1 MFSYTQAI
9 VFRKVLWLIVLLTLF
24 AGHAFSQQ
32 QRVAKSRHDK
42 VKTFESFLE
51 KNPSVAVDLDKDPSL
66 VDDQKYLAEHP
77 ELQQMIKANPA
88 IREEILSKGQR
99 CELGIPSIFDR
110 VSPSVVYIFATS
122 INPYRTTDRVERVV
136 GSGFI
141 IDPSGLIL
149 TNSHVAFGR
158 QSVFVRLSDGTS
170 VPAEMI
176 GADPI
181 FDVALLR
188 IPKPSEGSLP
198 ALALAD
204 SDRVHV
210 GGEAIAIGNPLGLD
224 QTLTRG
230 IVSATNRVLPITFFS
245 SEEPL
250 IQIDTPINPGNS
262 GGPLINQCGEVI
274 GITTAIIPNAQNIG
288 FAIPV
293 NLVKALLP
301 SLISQGHVVR
311 PWLGFHGQLID
322 DTLQK
327 IFRFPLVSGFM
338 VEVVEPGSPADKAG
352 LRGGQLEVSIAG
364 DDFLMGGDII
374 IKINGAAVTEPEK
387 LIESLRGIKVGSNIS
402 LTVVRNGEQLDIN
415 YSVPER
421 PLLPG
426 DVAGPN
432 ASFTPALVSPLR
444 QQGRSPKAASGFH
457 F

>member
-1 MFSYTQAI
+1 MFSYIQELICRSA
-9 VFRKVLWLIVLLTLF
+9 LLLIVLLTLF
-24 AGHAFSQQ
+24 AGHAFPQQ

-51 KNPSVAVDLDKDPSL
+51 KNPSVAAELDKDPSL
-66 VDDQKYLAEHP
+66 VDDQNYLAAHP
-77 ELQQMIKANPA
+77 DLQQILRANPA
-88 IREEILSKGQR
+88 IREEILAKGQR

-122 INPYRTTDRVERVV
+122 INPYRTTDRVEHVV

-158 QSVFVRLSDGTS
+158 QSLFVRLSDGTS
-170 VPAEMI
+170 VPAQLI

-188 IPKPSEGSLP
+188 VPKPEGSLP
-198 ALALAD
+198 ALVLAD

-245 SEEPL
+245 SQEPL

-288 FAIPV
+288 FAIPI

-364 DDFLMGGDII
+364 EDFLMGGDII
-374 IKINGAAVTEPEK
+374 INVNGLAVTDPEK
-387 LIESLRGIKVGSNIS
+387 LIESLGGIKVGSSIS
-402 LTVVRNGEQLDIN
+402 LTIVRNGEELNIN
-415 YSVPER
+415 YPIPER

-432 ASFTPALVSPLR
+432 ASFTLAQVAPLR
-444 QQGRSPKAASGFH
+444 QQGRSSKAGPGFH

>member
-1 MFSYTQAI
+1 M
-9 VFRKVLWLIVLLTLF
+9 VLLLTLF
-24 AGHAFSQQ
+24 TANAFPQ
-32 QRVAKSRHDK
+32 QRRAAKNPHDK
-42 VKTFESFLE
+42 LKTFEGFLE
-51 KNPSVAVDLDKDPSL
+51 KNPAIAADLDKDPAL
-66 VDDQKYLAEHP
+66 IDDQNYLAQHP
-77 ELQQMIKANPA
+77 DLQEFLKAYPA
-88 IREEILSKGQR
+88 LRAEILSKARR
-99 CELGIPSIFDR
+99 CELAIPSIFDR
-110 VSPSVVYIFATS
+110 ASPAVVYILATS
-122 INPYRTTDRVERVV
+122 INPYRTTDRVEHAI

-149 TNSHVAFGR
+149 TNSHVAYGH
-158 QSVFVRLSDGTS
+158 QSLFVTLSDGTS
-170 VPAEMI
+170 LPAQLV

-188 IPKPSEGSLP
+188 VLKPTEGTLP
-198 ALALAD
+198 VLALGD

-230 IVSATNRVLPITFFS
+230 IVSATNRILPVTFFS

-262 GGPLINQCGEVI
+262 GGPLINQCGEVV
-274 GITTAIIPNAQNIG
+274 GITTVIIPGAQNIG
-288 FAIPV
+288 FAVPI

-322 DTLQK
+322 DTLPK
-327 IFRFPLVSGFM
+327 LFRLPLVPGFM

-352 LRGGQLEVSIAG
+352 LKGGELEVSIAG
-364 DDFLMGGDII
+364 QEFLMGGDII
-374 IKINGAAVTEPEK
+374 TKINGVALTEPDK
-387 LIESLRGIKVGSNIS
+387 VIESLREVKVGSNIS
-402 LTVVRNGEQLDIN
+402 LTVFRDGEEVTIN
-415 YSVPER
+415 YAVPER

-426 DVAGPN
+426 DIAGPN
-432 ASFTPALVSPLR
+432 ASFTPAWAVVSRPRPNGL
-444 QQGRSPKAASGFH
+444 KAARGFY

>member
-1 MFSYTQAI
+1 MHSYARNRIYGKTTALVAL
-9 VFRKVLWLIVLLTLF
+9 VFVFFITD
-24 AGHAFSQQ
+24 AFPQ
-32 QRVAKSRHDK
+32 QRASKIRHDSLK
-42 VKTFESFLE
+42 ASEIFLE
-51 KNPSVAVDLDKDPSL
+51 KNPAVAADLDKDPSL
-66 VDDQKYLAEHP
+66 IDNQNYLSKHP
-77 ELQQMIKANPA
+77 DLQQLLKANPA
-88 IREEILSKGQR
+88 IREEILAKLRR
-99 CELGIPSIFDR
+99 CDLGIPSIFDR
-110 VSPSVVYIFATS
+110 VSPAVVYIFATS
-122 INPYRTTDRVERVV
+122 INPYRTTERVEHVV

-158 QSVFVRLSDGTS
+158 QSLFVTLGDGTN
-170 VPAEMI
+170 VPAQLV

-181 FDVALLR
+181 FDIALLR
-188 IPKPSEGSLP
+188 IPKPAEATLR
-198 ALALAD
+198 ALVMGD

-288 FAIPV
+288 FAIPI
-293 NLVKALLP
+293 NLVKVLLP
-301 SLISQGHVVR
+301 SLISQGHVIR

-327 IFRFPLVSGFM
+327 VFRLPLVPGFM

-352 LRGGQLEVSIAG
+352 LKGGQLEVSIAG
-364 DDFLMGGDII
+364 EEFLMGGDII
-374 IKINGAAVTEPEK
+374 TKIDGTSVADPARM
-387 LIESLRGIKVGSNIS
+387 IESLRNIKVGSNIS
-402 LTVVRNGEQLDIN
+402 LTIARDGQAATVR
-415 YSVPER
+415 YVVPER

-432 ASFTPALVSPLR
+432 ASFAPTQATSAG
-444 QQGRSPKAASGFH
+444 QKARLLEPSSRLH

>member
-1 MFSYTQAI
+1 MFSYTEKLICRSA
-9 VFRKVLWLIVLLTLF
+9 LLLIVLLTLF
-24 AGHAFSQQ
+24 AGHAFPQQ
-32 QRVAKSRHDK
+32 QRAGKNRHDK

-51 KNPSVAVDLDKDPSL
+51 KNPSVAAELDKDPSL
-66 VDDQKYLAEHP
+66 VDDQTYLAKHP
-77 ELQQMIKANPA
+77 DLQQLLWANPA
-88 IREEILSKGQR
+88 IRKEILSKGQR
-99 CELGIPSIFDR
+99 CELAIPSIFDR

-122 INPYRTTDRVERVV
+122 INPYRTTDRVEHVV

-141 IDPSGLIL
+141 IDPSGVIL

-158 QSVFVRLSDGTS
+158 QSLFVRLSDGTN
-170 VPAEMI
+170 VTAKLI

-188 IPKPSEGSLP
+188 ISKPAEGSLP
-198 ALALAD
+198 ALVLGD

-230 IVSATNRVLPITFFS
+230 IVSATNRILPITFFS

-262 GGPLINQCGEVI
+262 GGPLINQCGEVV

-288 FAIPV
+288 FAIPI

-301 SLISQGHVVR
+301 SLVSQGHVVR

-352 LRGGQLEVSIAG
+352 LRGGELEVSIASQN
-364 DDFLMGGDII
+364 FLMGGDII
-374 IKINGAAVTEPEK
+374 VNINGLAVTDPEK

-402 LTVVRNGEQLDIN
+402 LIVVRNGEELKMN
-415 YSVPER
+415 YRVPER

-432 ASFTPALVSPLR
+432 ASFTQVQGAPLGQPA
-444 QQGRSPKAASGFH
+444 RSPKTAHGFH